1 MLKTLVQP
9 IQQSFIHNTK
19 EGIYSE
25 IIAINYYS
33 TKHTLY
39 NIMNQTPQTE
49 TMDETIGYIY
59 REMIEPFVP
68 EFVTSIGYVP
78 WMFSLI
84 GSALVGLAGI
94 LPLLVIPVDA
104 GVDVKDSDKDRK

>member
-1 MLKTLVQP
+1 
-9 IQQSFIHNTK
+9 
-19 EGIYSE
+19 
-25 IIAINYYS
+25 
-33 TKHTLY
+33 
-39 NIMNQTPQTE
+39 MNQTPQTE
-49 TMDETIGYIY
+49 TMDQTIGYIY

-104 GVDVKDSDKDRK
+104 GGDVKDSDMKDKDRK